1 MCTPGMWGAAMS
13 ETCTCAW
20 HMGMR
25 DPDPGCTYDHAKPQ
39 RDKVTWSWDNE
50 VNMGYLRIL
59 PGREVHTTH
68 MKSGNGDTRIN
79 VDYDEFGYVVGVEVF
94 G

>member
-1 MCTPGMWGAAMS
+1 MA
-13 ETCTCAW
+13 ERCTCSW

-25 DPDPGCTYDHAKPQ
+25 DPAPDCDYDHAKPQ
-39 RDKVTWSWDNE
+39 RDEVSWTWDSDA
-50 VNMGYLRIL
+50 NMGYLHIL
-59 PGREVHTTH
+59 PGREVRATH
-68 MKSGNGDTRIN
+68 MKSGAGDVRIN